1 MGRIRRVGLMLVAAS
16 IPMSAQEVE
25 LIDLVSTPQRVE
37 LRYPPAPE
45 ATGGTIGGYGGV
57 GIGCGGSDDRDPHSL
72 GVYLEA
78 VNPEC
83 RR

>member
-37 LRYPPAPE
+37 LRYPPAAE
-45 ATGGTIGGYGGV
+45 ATGGTIGGYGG
-57 GIGCGGSDDRDPHSL
+57 
-72 GVYLEA
+72 A
-78 VNPEC
+78 
-83 RR
+83 